1 LDRFVAQDNI
11 NRFRD
16 QLRLETDPTKRSIL
30 QKLLV
35 EEEDKLAVD
44 FALLEDVAQEITNCL
59 RRIDRLRALV
69 ETLERC
75 GRDVTTAKA
84 LLSAITESLVLHQ
97 DYRQR
102 LATRLDQTPSYRE
115 TRGVRPKKLST
126 FSASRFSREQ
136 RRALEMLARA
146 PRGLTEH
153 FLLAHGLSAE
163 MLSSLVL
170 TKLATVLTEPMMEYR
185 GATFTVERIHITDAG
200 RMSLK
205 G

>member
-1 LDRFVAQDNI
+1 
-11 NRFRD
+11 
-16 QLRLETDPTKRSIL
+16 
-30 QKLLV
+30 LV